1 METTKK
7 TLFFILL
14 CLLCPIRL
22 VAQDV
27 AFYAP
32 FQFSFIYPLGTNGM
46 NAGQYTNGFSLNLLV
61 GASKN
66 EKSLAFAGLSNIIL
80 NDARGVQFA
89 GFSNYIGHEGKGLA
103 FAGLTNVTSDYRG
116 VQFAG
121 MLNVAKDIRGVQFAG
136 LVNVAKEVRGV
147 QFSGLVNVAKRVEG
161 VQFATLVNV
170 ADKSD
175 FPIGL
180 VNIIKQGEKGIAVTY
195 DLLGNTVV
203 SFRSGGKYTY
213 GILGIGFNHKVKGD
227 DKMVS
232 EVGYGIHIPVVNW
245 FRIDQEVKLL
255 SVNSAGEKTT
265 LNVGYLLAPSFK
277 IGRHFNLFGGPSLN
291 YISTWNDNHA
301 AMLPAHSLW
310 SRERGE
316 RAERVYVGYQAGV
329 QVLF

>member
-46 NAGQYTNGFSLNLLV
+46 NAGQYTNGFSLNLLA

-121 MLNVAKDIRGVQFAG
+121 MLNVAKDIF
-136 LVNVAKEVRGV
+136 
-147 QFSGLVNVAKRVEG
+147 
-161 VQFATLVNV
+161 
-170 ADKSD
+170 
-175 FPIGL
+175 
-180 VNIIKQGEKGIAVTY
+180 
-195 DLLGNTVV
+195 
-203 SFRSGGKYTY
+203 
-213 GILGIGFNHKVKGD
+213 
-227 DKMVS
+227 
-232 EVGYGIHIPVVNW
+232 
-245 FRIDQEVKLL
+245 
-255 SVNSAGEKTT
+255 
-265 LNVGYLLAPSFK
+265 
-277 IGRHFNLFGGPSLN
+277 
-291 YISTWNDNHA
+291 
-301 AMLPAHSLW
+301 
-310 SRERGE
+310 
-316 RAERVYVGYQAGV
+316 
-329 QVLF
+329 